1 MNKFENKKIMLKLLS
16 VKNLLNQAGRL
27 EVFFEHGLTVANF
40 ELLKIIQEENV
51 ETISELQEFLP
62 DSLPSLTQKTQKLVE
77 LGFLKKEKDKNDP
90 RKNILKITS
99 AGQKALERVERKIE
113 LVSSAVFLKYS
124 TSEKEKFLEML
135 EVLENKLSSKVEKI
149 NK

>member
-1 MNKFENKKIMLKLLS
+1 MKRFKNKKIMLKLLS

-27 EVFFEHGLTVANF
+27 EIFFEDGLTVANF
-40 ELLKIIQEENV
+40 ELLKIIQEEKV
-51 ETISELQEFLP
+51 ETISELQKFLS

-77 LGFLKKEKDKNDP
+77 QGFLEKEKSKLEP
-90 RKNILKITS
+90 RKKILKITPT
-99 AGQKALERVERKIE
+99 GQKALERVEKKIE

-124 TSEKEKFLEML
+124 KSEKEKFLEML

>member
-1 MNKFENKKIMLKLLS
+1 MKRFENKKIMLKLLE

-27 EVFFEHGLTVANF
+27 EIFFEDGLSVANF
-40 ELLKIIQEENV
+40 ELLKIIQDEQV

-77 LGFLKKEKDKNDP
+77 LKFLKKEKDKNDP
-90 RKNILKITS
+90 RKNILKITP
-99 AGQKALERVERKIE
+99 AGEKALERVKKKIE

-124 TSEKEKFLEML
+124 QKEKEKFLEML
-135 EVLENKLSSKVEKI
+135 ESLENKLKTKVK
-149 NK
+149 K